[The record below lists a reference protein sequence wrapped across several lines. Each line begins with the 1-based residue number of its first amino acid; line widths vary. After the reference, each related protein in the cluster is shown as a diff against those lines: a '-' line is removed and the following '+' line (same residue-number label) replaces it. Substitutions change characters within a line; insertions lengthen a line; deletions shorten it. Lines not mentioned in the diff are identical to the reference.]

1 MQAHESSSEMRAL
14 SGSAAKDLGN
24 VSSQRD
30 CRRRSAR
37 LLSQSIPKSSRLAT
51 NKVKPAAQGDT
62 NHRRSSRQKPI
73 YPPSPS
79 PSSSTFLNKT
89 PREVEVQQTK
99 RLRSDSLS
107 RVQPSPKRL
116 RTDPR
121 LASGKAPLA
130 GQKRKY
136 SEGDRESSSNLF
148 KQPREATSIGLSPN
162 CVSKTNT
169 LPLNQKLI
177 AFSDNRGKRNSFIE
191 HWILRDTWPPG
202 MASTN
207 NSANKRQ
214 RTSNDSQNSKSERSR
229 SYSQSRKEGLV
240 PEQYTA
246 KYEIYIFT
254 KGLDMDLLRGENGL
268 SKKSKKDFT
277 SLLKNKRN
285 EIWPTVFPKNTIREV
300 INDCQ
305 RRNEALVN
313 REVTP
318 LIVPSIKALFYN
330 GHTHLKDVIDEVN
343 TDWNKQCF
351 LAGPQL
357 RPDLSI
363 GLSSSAFTDDEIAK
377 LKSYNSVDNWTMFT
391 ENMYFPFFMCEVK
404 CGREGLDTADRQN
417 MHSCSVAVRALL
429 RIEQEADKY
438 RPRNGQTANGLG
450 SLSGSAVVY
459 SVSHDQKNA
468 RLHAHYAIVQGQK
481 WTYHRHCI
489 RQFNLF
495 DLKDLLNVYNFVQNL
510 FKTQVKIHVDRLKAA
525 LKLFPE
531 PTALSFHTSEMTIEE
546 LNPQERDA
554 DGFAVPARPASS
566 MDTAMMEQF
575 KQQLTEQ
582 FEQLLADQRQQAK
595 QQAERER
602 EEAKRER
609 QQAERE
615 REEAEKQREEAKQ
628 QREEAEKQR
637 EEERKKDREEAEKQR
652 EEERKK
658 DREEA
663 EKQREEERK
672 KDREEAE
679 KQREEERKKDREEAT
694 KQMDLLV
701 KQLEQQRH
709 DIMNL
714 LQHKA

>member
-1 MQAHESSSEMRAL
+1 MQAPDLSSEMRAL

-37 LLSQSIPKSSRLAT
+37 LLSQSIPESLRLAR
-51 NKVKPAAQGDT
+51 NEVKPAAQGDT
-62 NHRRSSRQKPI
+62 NYRCSNRQKPI
-73 YPPSPS
+73 YLPSPS
-79 PSSSTFLNKT
+79 PSSSAFLNKT

-121 LASGKAPLA
+121 FTSGKTPLA

-136 SEGDRESSSNLF
+136 SEGDCESSSNLF
-148 KQPREATSIGLSPN
+148 NKRPREATSIGPSPN

-169 LPLNQKLI
+169 QPLNPKLV
-177 AFSDNRGKRNSFIE
+177 AYSDNGGRRNSFIE
-191 HWILRDTWPPG
+191 HWILWDTWPLD
-202 MASTN
+202 MASIN

-229 SYSQSRKEGLV
+229 SYSQSRKDGSV

-246 KYEIYIFT
+246 QYENYIFT
-254 KGLDMDLLRGENGL
+254 KGLDMDLLRGEDDL
-268 SKKSKKDFT
+268 SKTSKKGFT

-313 REVTP
+313 RDITP
-318 LIVPSIKALFYN
+318 LIVPSIKALFFN

-343 TDWNKQCF
+343 TNWKKQCF

-357 RPDLSI
+357 RPDLSV

-391 ENMYFPFFMCEVK
+391 EDMYFPFFMCEVK
-404 CGREGLDTADRQN
+404 CGKEGLDTADRQN
-417 MHSCSVAVRALL
+417 MHSCSVAVRAIL

-438 RPRNGQTANGLG
+438 RLSNGKTANGLG

-495 DLKDLLNVYNFVQNL
+495 NLKDLLNIYNFVQNL
-510 FKTQVKIHVDRLKAA
+510 LKTQVKSHVDRLKAA

-531 PTALSFHTSEMTIEE
+531 PTTLSFYTSEMSIGE
-546 LNPQERDA
+546 LNPQERDG
-554 DGFAVPARPASS
+554 DGFVVPARPASS
-566 MDTAMMEQF
+566 MDTAMIEQLE
-575 KQQLTEQ
+575 QQLAEK
-582 FEQLLADQRQQAK
+582 FEQQLADQRQEAK

-602 EEAKRER
+602 DEAKRER
-609 QQAERE
+609 EEAKRD
-615 REEAEKQREEAKQ
+615 REEAKQERDKIEANHEEARKKAEADHKEERRKDREAAEKQMDSLVKQLERQNDLLVEQLKQQKEEAKQ
-628 QREEAEKQR
+628 QREE
-637 EEERKKDREEAEKQR
+637 
-652 EEERKK
+652 
-658 DREEA
+658 
-663 EKQREEERK
+663 
-672 KDREEAE
+672 
-679 KQREEERKKDREEAT
+679 
-694 KQMDLLV
+694 L
-701 KQLEQQRH
+701 
-709 DIMNL
+709 MNL
-714 LQHKA
+714 LSKKLNGSAQE